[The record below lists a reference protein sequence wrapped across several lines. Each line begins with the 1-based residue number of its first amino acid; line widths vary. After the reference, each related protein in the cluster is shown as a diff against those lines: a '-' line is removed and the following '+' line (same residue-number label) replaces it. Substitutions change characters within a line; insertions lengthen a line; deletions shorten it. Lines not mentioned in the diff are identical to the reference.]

1 MMPKIKVEEGKLFF
15 TDKCQVLSVVGI
27 VLEKNHCFITINIII
42 VTGKDHEWM
51 LKQLSESLLEHKK
64 FR

>member
-51 LKQLSESLLEHKK
+51 LK
-64 FR
+64 